1 MGDAALSPSRRGGW
15 TNEAE
20 GTPGTDGADTEEGG
34 DSRANPP
41 AVHTAQ
47 GDPPAQ
53 GPTQPAT
60 VRGLV
65 GTWGEALPSLRL
77 NSEASIAPNQPSCQ
91 LHLSRVRWCCVLA
104 LL

>member
-1 MGDAALSPSRRGGW
+1 MGDAALSPSRQGAS

-20 GTPGTDGADTEEGG
+20 GATGSDVADAEKGG

-53 GPTQPAT
+53 GPTPPAT

-65 GTWGEALPSLRL
+65 GTWGEALPGLRL
-77 NSEASIAPNQPSCQ
+77 NYEVSIAPNQPLGQ
-91 LHLSRVRWCCVLA
+91 LHLSRVRWFCVSA